1 MAMAL
6 RDTLAEMAREAEA
19 PLDLSALHDEWFD
32 AIEKLFNRIRDYL
45 DEYFQDK
52 SLSIASEGR
61 LVIEEEDL
69 GEYAVPV
76 MSIKAGPMQ
85 IEVRPVGR
93 LIVGATGRVDLYRQG
108 RAALNERVMILR
120 QGSPQKG
127 VEDKWVLRLP
137 NKDDPS
143 FRIRNLNALSTT
155 LARQQIP
162 FDKPGLEEAIDR
174 LLR

>member
-1 MAMAL
+1 MAL
-6 RDTLAEMAREAEA
+6 RDTLSEMARQAEA
-19 PLDLSALHDEWFD
+19 PLDLATLREEWVG
-32 AIEKLFNRIRDYL
+32 AIEKLFNRIRDCL
-45 DEYFQDK
+45 DEYLQDK
-52 SLSIASEGR
+52 SLSILSEGR

-69 GEYAVPV
+69 GEYAVPT

-93 LIVGATGRVDLYRQG
+93 LVVGATGRVDLYRQG
-108 RAALNERVMILR
+108 RAAQHERVMILR

-127 VEDKWVLRLP
+127 VEDKWVLSRP

-143 FRIRNLNALSTT
+143 FRIMNLNALSTT
-155 LARQQIP
+155 LARRQIP

>member
-6 RDTLAEMAREAEA
+6 RDTLSEMARQVEA
-19 PLDLSALHDEWFD
+19 PLDLSALRDEWFE
-32 AIEKLFNRIRDYL
+32 AIEKLFNKILAYL
-45 DEYFQDK
+45 DEYFQER

-69 GEYAVPV
+69 GEYTVPI

-93 LIVGATGRVDLYRQG
+93 LVVGATGRVDLYRQG
-108 RAALNERVMILR
+108 RAAQNERVMLLR

-127 VEDKWVLRLP
+127 VEDKWVLSLP

-143 FRIRNLNALSTT
+143 FRIMNLNALSTT